1 MPTLFSRI
9 IAGEL
14 PGRFVWSD
22 PQCVAF
28 LTINPITPGHT
39 LVVPR
44 AEIDHWIDVSPELAA
59 HLIRVARDVG
69 KGIQSA
75 FAPRRVALI
84 VAGFEVPHTHLH
96 VIGARAMRDLDFAN
110 AERNPQPAALDA
122 AAEKLRAALRA
133 AGHTQASDKP

>member
-28 LTINPITPGHT
+28 LTINPITPGHA

-44 AEIDHWIDVSPELAA
+44 AEIDHWIDVPPDLAA
-59 HLIRVARDVG
+59 HLIRVAREIG
-69 KGIQSA
+69 RAIQSA
-75 FAPRRVALI
+75 FQPRRVALV

-110 AERNPQPAALDA
+110 ADRNPEPAALDA